1 MAGYFAA
8 RYFTYSPFHFT
19 KLDFEQETRMTVEF
33 SAPGLPPAQ
42 TLLRAKYLLFALIGV
57 VYAYVLWTNE
67 NFLFDRTNP
76 EWAHIAPFQLFLLP
90 HGMAAACA
98 LFLGPL
104 QFSDRLRRHYTTV
117 HRVMGY
123 IYITGCYI
131 GAPLGLYIQYFEE
144 RVGEPRSFTIATIAD
159 AGIWIFAT
167 TMALIMIRQGKVQ
180 QHRQWM
186 TRSFA
191 CALIF
196 LEVRLIQTAFRLP
209 NSATEAVVWSCVA
222 FAFPFADLV
231 LQVEESLRSRRRPGR
246 A

>member
-1 MAGYFAA
+1 GVARLAQIGLFVPGRAGLCGGAFLQPRFQPRLPAWENLPNMAGYFAA

-117 HRVMGY
+117 H
-123 IYITGCYI
+123 
-131 GAPLGLYIQYFEE
+131 
-144 RVGEPRSFTIATIAD
+144 
-159 AGIWIFAT
+159 
-167 TMALIMIRQGKVQ
+167 
-180 QHRQWM
+180 
-186 TRSFA
+186 
-191 CALIF
+191 
-196 LEVRLIQTAFRLP
+196 
-209 NSATEAVVWSCVA
+209 
-222 FAFPFADLV
+222 
-231 LQVEESLRSRRRPGR
+231 
-246 A
+246 